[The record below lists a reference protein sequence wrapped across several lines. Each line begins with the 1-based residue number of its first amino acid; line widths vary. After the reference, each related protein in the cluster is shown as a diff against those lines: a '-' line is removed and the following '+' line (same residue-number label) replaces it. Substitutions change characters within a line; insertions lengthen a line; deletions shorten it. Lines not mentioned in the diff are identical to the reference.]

1 MNVELTYKEVWAT
14 LNALDLSEYH
24 DKKGNFTSD
33 NYGFLT
39 LEGSGDHVSEHDSAE
54 KRIKFK

>member
-24 DKKGNFTSD
+24 DKKGNFTKR
-33 NYGFLT
+33 
-39 LEGSGDHVSEHDSAE
+39 SGLVGPNGEEITTIPKYKVLFINVLS
-54 KRIKFK
+54 